1 MRFKLMRFFFLM
13 IFFSVLR
20 QVSCW
25 QMAND
30 SLIAWPCKGL
40 VQVDSL
46 DTTLSTVGTMPSI
59 PEDGIAARDRWFE
72 DIPSHWSGMLSL
84 WKQVWKLG
92 TCYKY
97 WGFGRSRGLPED
109 ICIYGMHRGC
119 LRGTAFMHGLPHSM
133 MEVFHQKQAISLSP
147 SLSDI
152 FTPVVF
158 VSSHWSHSVLLW
170 RIWRA
175 SLADGEG
182 RWHRTSGKP
191 DKDAKTMM
199 TMTCNVHKHALTY

>member
-1 MRFKLMRFFFLM
+1 MSIFLM
-13 IFFSVLR
+13 IFSVLR
-20 QVSCW
+20 RVSCL
-25 QMAND
+25 QMADD

-72 DIPSHWSGMLSL
+72 DIPSHGSGMRSL

-92 TCYKY
+92 TCSKY
-97 WGFGRSRGLPED
+97 WGFGRSRGLLED
-109 ICIYGMHRGC
+109 IYIYRMHTVAVACGGDV
-119 LRGTAFMHGLPHSM
+119 LYAWTATQLM

-158 VSSHWSHSVLLW
+158 VKLPLVPFCITLKDLKRFTCRW
-170 RIWRA
+170 
-175 SLADGEG
+175 G
-182 RWHRTSGKP
+182 R
-191 DKDAKTMM
+191 
-199 TMTCNVHKHALTY
+199 TMTQNLRKTW